1 MVIDSR
7 EIHHAYKFYVYDSH
21 FACFVLF
28 CCFLPLI
35 YCSLCRLAKHIF
47 LRNSVTCKP
56 TNSNWEDK
64 TRCLCWR
71 TEYFNVNLFSTAS
84 TGQCISITDKLL
96 ILLLPSNKAKLISR
110 LVLRQNK
117 GKAYWPIFQLAA
129 LVSFRAS
136 AVTALNFTAVMLLSL
151 HYSDGPEDD

>member
-1 MVIDSR
+1 M
-7 EIHHAYKFYVYDSH
+7 H
-21 FACFVLF
+21 
-28 CCFLPLI
+28 
-35 YCSLCRLAKHIF
+35 
-47 LRNSVTCKP
+47 
-56 TNSNWEDK
+56 TNSTYTTPILRVSFYFVVFYPLYIALFVGWPSIFFFATRLNQQILTGK
-64 TRCLCWR
+64 TRCQYWR